1 MEIILAKEA
10 GFCFGVKR
18 AIDLSTKTH
27 EQGIS
32 FVTFGEIIHNKQVVR
47 SLEDMGIH
55 AVDSFDGLDGKN
67 VLIRSHGISKSVY
80 EEAEEKGIHLIDGTC
95 PYVKKIQKIVEK
107 ASLDGYDIIIVGDQ
121 AHPEVIGVSGWS
133 TMPVHVI
140 YAIEEAKALLP
151 IKKACIVCQTTITE
165 SKWNEVLSVIQT
177 KVEDLLVNNTICEAT
192 RQRQMSADELSK
204 EVDIMLVIGG
214 LHSSNTRKLLEVCKK
229 NCKKAYHIETL
240 EEIEMIN
247 FDNCDKIGVTAGAST
262 PDWIINKILNAL
274 QKMH

>member
-55 AVDSFDGLDGKN
+55 AVDSFDGLEGKN

-107 ASLDGYDIIIVGDQ
+107 ASQEGFEIIIVGDK

-140 YAIEEAKALLP
+140 YAIDEAMALLP

-177 KVEDLLVNNTICEAT
+177 KVEDLLVHNTICEAT

>member
-55 AVDSFDGLDGKN
+55 AVDSLNGLEGKN

-80 EEAEEKGIHLIDGTC
+80 QEAEDKGIHLIDGTC
-95 PYVKKIQKIVEK
+95 PYVKKIQNIVAK
-107 ASLDGYDIIIVGDQ
+107 ASQDGYDIIIVGDKT
-121 AHPEVIGVSGWS
+121 HPEVIGISGWS

-140 YAIEEAKALLP
+140 YAIEEAASLP
-151 IKKACIVCQTTITE
+151 PVKKACIVCQTTITE

-192 RQRQMSADELSK
+192 RQRQKSAEELSK

-229 NCKKAYHIETL
+229 NCKKSLSY
-240 EEIEMIN
+240 
-247 FDNCDKIGVTAGAST
+247 
-262 PDWIINKILNAL
+262 
-274 QKMH
+274 